1 MNNPCEALLLLSVGG
16 PERPEEVRPFLDN
29 ILRETRVGI
38 PEKRIAA
45 VAARYA
51 KIGGSSPANRENRKT
66 VASLRKLLSD
76 EGPDIPVYMGNL
88 FSRPM
93 LSETVRKMASDG
105 IQNALAFVTSPFG
118 SDFSCWRYRQALKK
132 AADEAGA
139 SAPRI
144 HKLRLFFNHPDFIS
158 AQVSRLKEALSGS
171 EISGREHPLI
181 FTAHSLP
188 TGFPSTS
195 EYESQIRESCRLVAE
210 QANFPDWDLAFQS
223 RSGPPS
229 QSWLG
234 PPPEKII
241 QEKAELGY
249 RGVLVMPLG
258 FMYDN
263 LEVLYDLDIATKE
276 ISSGLGMD
284 MIRVGTVGSHP
295 VIIRMI
301 RKLILEQT
309 DEITE
314 REHIGRMSLPDDDCL
329 NCLCRKE

>member
-16 PERPEEVRPFLDN
+16 PEQPEEVLPFLDN

-45 VAARYA
+45 VAARYTR
-51 KIGGSSPANRENRKT
+51 IGGFSPANRENRKT
-66 VASLRKLLSD
+66 VASLKKLLSA
-76 EGPDIPVYMGNL
+76 EGPDMPVYMGNL
-88 FSRPM
+88 FSQPM
-93 LSETVRKMASDG
+93 LSETVQEMASDG
-105 IQNALAFVTSPFG
+105 IQNALAFVTAPFG
-118 SDFSCWRYRQALKK
+118 SDFSCWRYRKALKK
-132 AADEAGA
+132 ATDEAGP

-144 HKLRLFFNHPDFIS
+144 KKLRLFFNHPDFIS
-158 AQVSRLKEALSGS
+158 AQVSRLREALLGSG
-171 EISGREHPLI
+171 ISREKTPLI

-188 TGFPSTS
+188 TGYPSTS
-195 EYESQIRESCRLVAE
+195 EYESQLRESCRLVSD
-210 QANFPDWDLAFQS
+210 QAGFPAWDLAFQS

-241 QEKAELGY
+241 REKAELGY

-263 LEVLYDLDIATKE
+263 LEVLYDLDIAVKE
-276 ISSGLGMD
+276 VSSRLGLD
-284 MIRVGTVGSHP
+284 MIRAGTVGSHP
-295 VIIRMI
+295 GIISMI

-309 DEITE
+309 DGTTA

-329 NCLCRKE
+329 NCLCQKE